1 MYSQIMLLS
10 LILLPFPAGILVCF
24 AGKRKHLLA
33 ACFTCLECIFMAFLF
48 LGQVLPEVELSAALP
63 ELCGFGLQFVLD
75 GFRGVFALIAT
86 FMWAMVTLLSAQ
98 YFQGKEQVGRF
109 YLFLLWTLG
118 ATLGVFLSA
127 DLMTTFIFFEV
138 MSFTSYVWVTQEET
152 AEAISAAK
160 TYLAIAVIGGLTM
173 LMGIFM
179 LSYRYQTLSIEALL
193 EICPKDSY
201 TWIAGLCI
209 LFGFAA
215 KAGAFPVHIWLPKAH
230 PVAPAPA
237 SALLSGILTKTGIYG
252 VLILSCRLFHNDRDW
267 GFLILVLGVITMFL
281 GALLAVFSID
291 LKRTLACSS
300 MSQIGFI
307 MVGIGMQDLLGEENQ
322 LALNG
327 TMLHMMNHS
336 LIKLVLFMAAGV
348 IYVNAHSL
356 DLNKLRGFGVRKPF
370 LKLSFLTG
378 ALAIGGVPFFGGYIS
393 KTLLHESILEYGGGF
408 VFTIVEWIFLLSG
421 GMTLAY
427 MSKLFLTIF
436 IEKNTDTLLQEKYDM
451 QRSYMTLPTKFAMGI
466 STLILFLFGLF
477 PNTLM
482 LPTARLGEKFLAAEY
497 TEYEA
502 VHFFSPENLKGAGIS
517 LLLAIFIY
525 LLFIRKALMKQ
536 GQHRM
541 LWPSWL
547 DLETLVYRPVLLK
560 ILPLLFGILCRLL
573 DCFVDSLVVL
583 FRKTLYKDT
592 PLPHERPEGSALS
605 DFLGGVC
612 NLWQR
617 FANATYRK
625 DSPTQRDYVHEFAL
639 KLFAFKESN
648 FIISRSL
655 SFGLLLFCVGLC
667 LTLWYIIL

>member
-1 MYSQIMLLS
+1 MYTQLILLS
-10 LILLPFPAGILVCF
+10 LILIPFPTGILVCF
-24 AGKRKHLLA
+24 AGNKKHFLA
-33 ACFTCLECIFMAFLF
+33 SAFTCLECILMGCLF
-48 LGQVLPEVELSAALP
+48 INQVLPGAELSVTVP
-63 ELCGFGLQFVLD
+63 ELCGFGLHFILD
-75 GFRGVFALIAT
+75 GFRGVFALLAT

-98 YFQGKEQVGRF
+98 YFQGKEKVGRF

-127 DLMTTFIFFEV
+127 DLMTTFLFFEI

-160 TYLAIAVIGGLTM
+160 TYLAIAVMGGLTM

-179 LSYRYQTLSIEALL
+179 LFCRYQTLEIQALL
-193 EICPKDSY
+193 EIEPNDPY

-252 VLILSCRLFHNDRDW
+252 VLILSCRLFHNNRDW
-267 GFLILVLGVITMFL
+267 GLLILVLGVITMFL

-307 MVGIGMQDLLGEENQ
+307 LVGIGMQNLLGKENQ

-327 TMLHMMNHS
+327 AMLHMMNHS

-378 ALAIGGVPFFGGYIS
+378 ALAISGIPFFGGYIS
-393 KTLLHESILEYGGGF
+393 KTLLHESILEYGGSF
-408 VFTIVEWIFLLSG
+408 VFTVVEWIFLLSG

-427 MSKLFLTIF
+427 MSKLFITIF
-436 IEKNTDTLLQEKYDM
+436 IERNSDTLLQEKYNM
-451 QRSYMTLPTKFAMGI
+451 QGSYMTLPSKFAMGI

-477 PNTLM
+477 PNTIM
-482 LPTARLGEKFLAAEY
+482 LPTARLGEQFLAAEY
-497 TEYEA
+497 TEHEA
-502 VHFFSPENLKGAGIS
+502 VHFFSLENLKGAGIS
-517 LLLAIFIY
+517 VLLAVFIY
-525 LLFIRKALMKQ
+525 LFFIRKVLMKQ

-541 LWPSWL
+541 LWPTWL
-547 DLETLVYRPVLLK
+547 DLETLVYKPVLLR
-560 ILPLLFGILCRLL
+560 ILPLLFGILCRIL

-583 FRKTLYKDT
+583 LRKTLYKDT
-592 PLPHERPEGSALS
+592 PLPHERHEGSVLS

-612 NLWQR
+612 NLWQN
-617 FANATYRK
+617 FANATYK
-625 DSPTQRDYVHEFAL
+625 KASPTHRDYVHEFAL